1 MRGKLDE
8 LLGGVDVFA
17 ERTSMGQQA
26 AEILGRDRFNN
37 RIRDLY
43 QDIAGWH
50 RRDDD
55 AMDLDEYG
63 VLPEWAMS
71 YFPGCIHQM
80 FLERAGWFPLAGTHI
95 KLCEVSRFS
104 NRFEAYE
111 YLGRGERI
119 VCVTSTARYWG
130 LRVHSDT
137 EADKQRLKAAG
148 KWRVEE

>member
-50 RRDDD
+50 RKDDD

-63 VLPEWAMS
+63 VLPEFLMS
-71 YFPGCIHQM
+71 WYPGMVHQLW
-80 FLERAGWFPLAGTHI
+80 LERAGWFQLEGTHI
-95 KLCEVSRFS
+95 RLCERGRFS
-104 NRFEAYE
+104 NRFEAYD
-111 YLGRGERI
+111 YLAQGERP
-119 VCVTSTARYWG
+119 VCLVSSARYWG
-130 LRVHSDT
+130 LRLWSDT
-137 EADKQRLKAAG
+137 PEDIARLKAAG
-148 KWRVEE
+148 KWRTE